1 MGQDR
6 PPNLPQWTLVRLS
19 LEANGGLSL
28 LRCFHR
34 KLCRVIVWGRCY
46 MGFKHFALTFHLR
59 HTECPLL
66 ITTKVNKYASIRS
79 NLMGTIALSLTWT
92 VHTSRRVIHIGNY
105 FAVFVYSVVSGILI
119 HGNTFFAID
128 NNKLVENFFS
138 PTLNNEGMNIHER
151 ITPHSEKILG

>member
-1 MGQDR
+1 MNILWGRIDHQTR
-6 PPNLPQWTLVRLS
+6 PNGHLSDCHSKNLAV
-19 LEANGGLSL
+19 
-28 LRCFHR
+28 F
-34 KLCRVIVWGRCY
+34 LCGGRCY

-92 VHTSRRVIHIGNY
+92 VHTSTGMIHIGNY

-128 NNKLVENFFS
+128 NNKFVENFLS